1 VIPLRTAIRS
11 RTFPL
16 VNTMFIAINVIAFL
30 MELRLGPRANRLVM
44 NLGFIPTR
52 FLAYRDYHEYATV
65 LTSMFLHAGWLHLGS
80 NMLALY
86 IFGDNV
92 EDRMGP
98 VRYLIFYLVCGV
110 AAAMTHL
117 YFNRHANLP
126 TVGASGAIAGVL
138 GAYLV
143 LYPTAR
149 VMTLIPIYIIPWIIE
164 IPAVL
169 FLGIWFL
176 MQLLNGSATIAAD
189 TQQARG
195 GVAFWA
201 HVGGFVAGG
210 VLVGVFVR
218 RRSRARSRD
227 RSWAAD

>member
-1 VIPLRTAIRS
+1 MIPLRDTIRS

-16 VNTMFIAINVIAFL
+16 VNTMLIAINVIAFL

-44 NLGFIPTR
+44 NLGFIPAR
-52 FLAYRDYHEYATV
+52 FLVYHDYHEYATV

-98 VRYLIFYLVCGV
+98 IRYLIFYLVCGI

-117 YFNRHANLP
+117 YFNQHAALP

-143 LYPTAR
+143 LFPTAR

-176 MQLLNGSATIAAD
+176 MQLLNGSAAVAAD
-189 TQQARG
+189 TAQAHG

-210 VLVGVFVR
+210 VLVGVFAR
-218 RRSRARSRD
+218 RPRARIRA
-227 RSWAAD
+227 RSWAAS